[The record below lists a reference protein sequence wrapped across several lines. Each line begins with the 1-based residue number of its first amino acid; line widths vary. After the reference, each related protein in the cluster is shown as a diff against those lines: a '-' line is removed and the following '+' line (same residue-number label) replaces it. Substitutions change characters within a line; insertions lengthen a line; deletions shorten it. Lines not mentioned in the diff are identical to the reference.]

1 MTAPV
6 LVGAV
11 PLYYVQSMAISEGYR
26 IERILGSRFS
36 QATQP
41 SVKTISIEALL
52 IGPDRL
58 VLKKALEVMALTSR
72 ALAAAA
78 APLLAVAGIPVVSGM
93 TISLDMQITE
103 LRFTESVG
111 KRDALD
117 LSLTL
122 VHVPRSSIAEL
133 AGEAADLALAVAT
146 AATAGPPPPNPVP
159 RTPGGPLPATVP
171 AA

>member
-1 MTAPV
+1 MTVPV

-11 PLYYVQSMAISEGYR
+11 PLYYVQSMTISEGYR

-41 SVKTISIEALL
+41 SVKTIAIEAML

-58 VLKKALEVMALTSR
+58 LLKKALEVMALTSR

-93 TISLDMQITE
+93 TISLDMQITD
-103 LRFTESVG
+103 LRFTQSVN

-117 LSLTL
+117 LSITL
-122 VHVPRSSIAEL
+122 AHVPRSALAEL

-146 AATAGPPPPNPVP
+146 AATAAPPAPNPVP
-159 RTPGGPLPATVP
+159 RTPSAPLPAP
-171 AA
+171 A